1 MPKVRDAMR
10 PAALLPLLATLACAH
25 APGPRRPA
33 PAGPLAPLA
42 FFEGAWR
49 SEADGTTVEEHWNAP
64 RAGSMLGTGR
74 VIVGERTV
82 FFEFLRVEATGAGIA
97 YTAVPRGGAAT
108 SFRLESASGT
118 EAVFVN
124 PDHDFPSRIVYRRAA
139 DGALVTRVEGVE
151 QGRPRVE
158 ETRLRPIP

>member
-1 MPKVRDAMR
+1 MR
-10 PAALLPLLATLACAH
+10 PAALLPLLALLACAH

-33 PAGPLAPLA
+33 PAGALAPLA
-42 FFEGAWR
+42 FIEGAWR
-49 SEADGTTVEEHWNAP
+49 SEARGTTVEEHWNAP

-82 FFEFLRVEATGAGIA
+82 FFEFLRVEATGDGVVYVAM
-97 YTAVPRGGAAT
+97 PRGGAAT
-108 SFRLESASGT
+108 AFRLESAGGN

-124 PDHDFPSRIVYRRAA
+124 PGHDFPSRITYRRAA

-151 QGRPRVE
+151 DGRPRVE
-158 ETRLRPIP
+158 ETRLQPVR

>member
-1 MPKVRDAMR
+1 
-10 PAALLPLLATLACAH
+10 
-25 APGPRRPA
+25 
-33 PAGPLAPLA
+33 
-42 FFEGAWR
+42 
-49 SEADGTTVEEHWNAP
+49 
-64 RAGSMLGTGR
+64 MLGTGR

-82 FFEFLRVEATGAGIA
+82 FFEFLRVEATGAGIVYIA
-97 YTAVPRGGAAT
+97 MPRGGAAT

-151 QGRPRVE
+151 DGRPRVE
-158 ETRLRPIP
+158 ETQLRPIP